1 MIPGPIEFEPK
12 VLQAM
17 GMPTNSHV
25 APDFI
30 ETFGNSLEL
39 MREVWKSP
47 TGQPFIVAGTGT
59 LAMDMAAANLI
70 EQGDH
75 VLVISTGYFGQRFKD
90 ILDRYGAQTTIL
102 EAPLGEV
109 VSQEAI
115 EKELQSKQY
124 KALTIT
130 HVDTSTGVLVDPEP
144 IAKLAKKYN
153 TLSILDGV
161 CSVAGE
167 KIVQDEWGLDVVLTG
182 SQKAI
187 GVPPGLALLV
197 ASRKAMEVWKNRK
210 SPVANYYADWNN
222 WLPIMTAYEERK
234 PSYFVTPAVN
244 LIVALEASLKI
255 IVAEGMEKRVKRHQS
270 LAKAFRAGIS
280 SLNLEILPKNDEV
293 AANTLTAAYYPSG
306 IEGMVLLSKIAQSDV
321 VLAGGLLPEIKTKY
335 FRIGHMG
342 SVSAN
347 DMLAVLSALERALL
361 KSGHHLEP
369 GKGLQAFQKEL
380 LKSDL

>member
-1 MIPGPIEFEPK
+1 MIPGPIEFEPE